1 MIAAW
6 MLTAALAQAPPA
18 ATPDIPLEDSAW
30 RLSTPWSP
38 SSSGYRLQVLAD
50 RAACSARGRTDV
62 EACLPWVD
70 PVAGQLHVSV
80 EVTDGDAPV
89 AFALNPE
96 RLVVGVGGT
105 EGFMPVPREDIA
117 VVPHDAAGYRQLYVI
132 LIDRSASMYE
142 PRGDRPPAMA
152 DVVGTLGSA
161 AVRKT
166 FFPEGADVRTGV
178 LLLTFS
184 DRVAG
189 VAGQPWQDVE
199 ILEDDAD
206 FDAALDQ
213 LLYAPPAAYTNLYGA
228 VETVVDGVLLDP
240 DVAAFVDLT
249 HAYPALLVLT
259 DGFHDPRAAQTC
271 GDNAAPLTALLDRVR
286 RSRTAIG
293 RPAPVVHAIGVGQ
306 PYRPEFHVPALG
318 AERITPELLCG
329 ADAAQRIDGGLERR
343 GIDNASL
350 AMIAHAGGGRTYV
363 GEDVRD
369 LATFL
374 AGSVTRLHKW
384 FEVYV
389 RLDAERHQEFRQRFR
404 APMPL
409 LLQASGPQRVESRLT
424 LYPHA
429 WLDEPRPVLASG
441 APWSA
446 RGRVGAVWG
455 WVVLGLG
462 LHLLVVALVVG
473 WRNASRAV
481 LRRGVA
487 ARAPGSTPTG

>member
-1 MIAAW
+1 MIAA
-6 MLTAALAQAPPA
+6 LLFAAALAQTAPP

-30 RLSTPWSP
+30 RVSTPWSP
-38 SSSGYRLQVLAD
+38 SSSGYRLNVLAD
-50 RAACSARGRTDV
+50 RTACSARGRADV
-62 EACLPWVD
+62 DACLPWVD
-70 PVAGQLHVSV
+70 APAGQLHVSL

-89 AFALNPE
+89 AFALSNE
-96 RLVVGVGGT
+96 RLVVGIGGT

-117 VVPHDAAGYRQLYVI
+117 VVPHDPAGYRQLYVI
-132 LIDRSASMYE
+132 LIDRSASMYD
-142 PRGDRPPAMA
+142 PRGEHPPAMA
-152 DVVGTLGSA
+152 DVVGTLRSE

-184 DRVAG
+184 DHVAG
-189 VAGQPWQDVE
+189 VAGQPWKDAE
-199 ILEDDAD
+199 ILEDDKD
-206 FDAALDQ
+206 YDAALDQ
-213 LLYAPPAAYTNLYGA
+213 LLYVPPAAYTDLYGA

-249 HAYPALLVLT
+249 HAYPAVVVLT

-293 RPAPVVHAIGVGQ
+293 RPAPVVHAVGFGQ

-318 AERITPELLCG
+318 TERITPELLCG
-329 ADAAQRIDGGLERR
+329 ADAGQRIDGALEKR

-350 AMIAHAGGGRTYV
+350 SMLADAGGGRTYV

-384 FEVYV
+384 FEVYI

-424 LYPHA
+424 FYPHP
-429 WLDEPRPVLASG
+429 WIDEPRAALAPG
-441 APWSA
+441 APWSS
-446 RGRVGAVWG
+446 RGRVGAVLG
-455 WVVLGLG
+455 WVVLAIGA
-462 LHLLVVALVVG
+462 HLLIVALGVA
-473 WRNASRAV
+473 WRHGARAIG
-481 LRRGVA
+481 RRGLE
-487 ARAPGSTPTG
+487 APEPPSPG